1 MSNTLARLMLA
12 LLLVVGTTSP
22 LLAQDEEQDN
32 DKDKP
37 KHSDIE
43 NIGNRNINDGGILG
57 IGGDINFTS
66 LDKEIALGRS
76 LAADLERQV
85 QLIDDPIITEYVNR
99 VGQNLVRNSD
109 AKVPF
114 TFKVVQDD
122 SINALALPG
131 GFVYVNTGILL
142 AADEEAEL
150 AGVMA
155 HEIAH
160 VAARHGTENQSKST
174 LLNILSI
181 PLIFVGG
188 VPGIALQQTASLAIP
203 MSMYSFSRGAEEEA
217 DYLGMQYM
225 YKAGYDPGAAITFFE
240 KVQALETARPGSV
253 SSVFASHPPTEAR
266 IEKTKHNIAVVLPER
281 EQYVLT
287 TSEFA
292 DVKERMVAY
301 YNRTPQEEDEEDSGR
316 PTLSVRTQRPSP
328 DQDPADE
335 TVTSDG
341 PPRLERPPADGD
353 ADAANTDTQAE
364 PEPLPED
371 PDRPVLRRP
380 EGSSDNL

>member
-12 LLLVVGTTSP
+12 LLLVVGTTIP

-37 KHSDIE
+37 KHSDVE

-57 IGGDINFTS
+57 IGGDINFSS
-66 LDKEIALGRS
+66 LDEEIALGRS

-85 QLIDDPIITEYVNR
+85 QLIDDPLITEYVNR

-114 TFKVVQDD
+114 TFKVIQDD

-203 MSMYSFSRGAEEEA
+203 MSMYHFSRGAEEEA

-225 YKAGYDPGAAITFFE
+225 DKAGYDPGAAITFFE
-240 KVQALETARPGSV
+240 KVQALETARPGSM

-266 IEKTKHNIAVVLPER
+266 IEKTKENIAVVLPER
-281 EQYVLT
+281 DQYVLT

-292 DVKERMVAY
+292 DVRARMVAY
-301 YNRTPQEEDEEDSGR
+301 YNRTAQEPEEEESGR

-328 DQDPADE
+328 DDPADE
-335 TVTSDG
+335 TVTTDG
-341 PPRLERPPADGD
+341 PPRLERSPGDSDAVPADTETQPQ
-353 ADAANTDTQAE
+353 AA
-364 PEPLPED
+364 PED

-380 EGSSDNL
+380 EGSSEDL